1 MAASQGRARIVM
13 ATKNSTAEKPANA
26 LYERLGGRRAI
37 RAVVDGLYDR
47 ILKDRDLVPFFKA
60 TDLERLKRQQLAFLG
75 QAFGG
80 PEVYRGQG
88 MKAAHAGMRIQKR
101 HFVAVA
107 GHLQA
112 TLEGAGLPAHL
123 VAEVMAQVAPLGGAI
138 IDTGRPLRA
147 ADAFN
152 DNPTESKGG
161 AMAGRRIRGGQA
173 ARVIEDEVEVEQSHQ
188 QSVFRQ
194 MLEDSPINVI
204 RAESDGTI
212 VYMNRTSVET
222 LRGLEQYLPVRA
234 DEIVGSSIDIFHKN
248 PAHQKRIIS
257 DPKNLP
263 HRAIIQVGPEK
274 LDLLVTAVNDE
285 NGKYLGPML
294 TWSVVT
300 EKLRL
305 ENEMARVMSMMENAP
320 VNVMLAD
327 RDFRLQYMNPSST
340 RTLKGLE
347 QYLPA
352 KVEDLIGQSI
362 DIFHKNPAHQRGILA
377 DPKNL
382 PHQAN
387 IQLGPETLDL
397 LVSAI
402 YGKGGEYLG
411 PMVTWS
417 VITERLELER
427 RTAEMQEREREAAS
441 ELRGKVDQML
451 AVVEAAA
458 RGDLTRKV
466 EVSGD
471 DAIGQMGEAL
481 GRLLGDLRQSMSAIG
496 ENAASLSGA
505 AEELSSVSQQMS
517 ANAEETSAQANVVSA
532 AAEQV
537 SKNVD
542 TVATGAEEMSASI
555 KEIAKNASDAAH
567 VATSAV
573 QVAAETD
580 KTIAKLG
587 ESSAQIGEV
596 VKVITSIAQQ
606 TNLLA
611 LNATIEAARAGEAGK
626 GFAVVANEVKELAK
640 ETARATEDIGRKIEA
655 IQQDARGA
663 VGAINEI
670 TSIINRIN
678 EIQTTIAA
686 AVEEQTSTTNEITR
700 NVTEAAR
707 GSSEIAQNITGV
719 ASAAQSTTTGAL
731 DSQTAAG
738 SLARMAS
745 ELSQLLSKFTY

>member
-1 MAASQGRARIVM
+1 M
-13 ATKNSTAEKPANA
+13 ATRNSTAEKMAA
-26 LYERLGGRRAI
+26 SLYERLGGAKALT
-37 RAVVDGLYDR
+37 AVVEGLYVR
-47 ILKDRDLVPFFKA
+47 ILADPLLAPFFKA
-60 TDLERLKRQQLAFLG
+60 TDMARQRRQQVAFLS

-80 PEVYRGQG
+80 PEVFKGPG
-88 MKAAHAGMRIQKR
+88 MKAAHAGRGIQQE
-101 HFVAVA
+101 HFMAVA

-112 TLEGAGLPAHL
+112 TLVAAGVPAAL
-123 VAEVMAQVAPLGGAI
+123 VAEVMGQVAPLSAVIVDG
-138 IDTGRPLRA
+138 
-147 ADAFN
+147 
-152 DNPTESKGG
+152 SKTSRSLSAVNEKTKEKKGTNMG
-161 AMAGRRIRGGQA
+161 SPRRGGGQA
-173 ARVIEDEVEVEQSHQ
+173 AKVIDDPPEESHG
-188 QSVFRQ
+188 QSVFQQ
-194 MLEDSPINVI
+194 MLEDSPINVM
-204 RAESDGTI
+204 RADINGTI
-212 VYMNRTSVET
+212 LYMNQTSLTT
-222 LRGLEQYLPVRA
+222 LRTLEQYLPVKA
-234 DEIVGSSIDIFHKN
+234 DQIVGQSFDIFHKN
-248 PAHQKRIIS
+248 PAHQRGIIR
-257 DPKNLP
+257 DPSRLP
-263 HRAIIQVGPEK
+263 HRAVIQVGPEK
-274 LDLLVTAVNDE
+274 LDLLVTAVRDDA
-285 NGKYLGPML
+285 GTYIGPML

-300 EKLRL
+300 EKLKL
-305 ENEMARVMSMMENAP
+305 EDEMARVQSMMENVP
-320 VNVMLAD
+320 VNLMLAD
-327 RDFRLQYMNPSST
+327 RDFRLQYMNPAST

-352 KVEDLIGQSI
+352 RVEDLIGQSI

-382 PHQAN
+382 PHQAD
-387 IQLGPETLDL
+387 IKLGPETLDL

-417 VITERLELER
+417 VITGRLELER
-427 RTAEMQEREREAAS
+427 KSAEMQERERVAAA
-441 ELRGKVDQML
+441 ELRGKVDSML
-451 AVVEAAA
+451 AVVEAAS
-458 RGDLTRKV
+458 RGDLTKQV
-466 EVSGD
+466 DVKGE

-481 GRLLGDLRQSMSAIG
+481 GRLLGDLRTSMSAIG
-496 ENAASLSGA
+496 ENAANLSSA
-505 AEELSSVSQQMS
+505 AEELTSVAQQMS
-517 ANAEETSAQANVVSA
+517 ATAEETSAQANVVSA

-537 SKNVD
+537 SSNVD

-678 EIQTTIAA
+678 EIQITIAA

-719 ASAAQSTTTGAL
+719 ATAAQSTTAGAN
-731 DSQTAAG
+731 DTQTSAS